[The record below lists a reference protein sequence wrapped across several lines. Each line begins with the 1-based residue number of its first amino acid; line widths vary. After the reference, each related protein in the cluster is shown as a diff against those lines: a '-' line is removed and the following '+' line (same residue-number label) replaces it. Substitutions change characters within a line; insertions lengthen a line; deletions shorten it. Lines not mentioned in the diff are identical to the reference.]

1 MFPKKTSTRTLFLGA
16 LGTTLLAVTLMFFT
30 DGEWGFPLLG
40 VALVWWLGCCVR
52 WWESRSRTSQE

>member
-30 DGEWGFPLLG
+30 DGKLGPSFLG